1 MTTDKQPNPRT
12 DDSKDTSKRAE
23 KFRVVV
29 LCACIAVAI
38 FGVIIGGTAR
48 DRERERM
55 AQREEQLA
63 AQREQKVGRE
73 WYAYCYTGHEFMAS
87 FTGRVSHISQIGVVN
102 WDGGSSSSLYNE
114 LTLESLL
121 DDVYTEDI
129 LIDSLG
135 EEVSGHCRAYDTL
148 EEAAESVADLVRGRN
163 WELSDSP
170 PVVEDIRSDWQPSN
184 EILEPVLMLR
194 AERKAREKL
203 AEEERAAERQRAID
217 AEVERARRAIEQP
230 R

>member
-1 MTTDKQPNPRT
+1 MTSDKQPNPRT
-12 DDSKDTSKRAE
+12 DNSKDTLKPLE
-23 KFRVVV
+23 KWLVGVSVVF
-29 LCACIAVAI
+29 ACIAVAI
-38 FGVIIGGTAR
+38 LGFIGGGTE
-48 DRERERM
+48 EREQM
-55 AQREEQLA
+55 V
-63 AQREQKVGRE
+63 QREQKVGRE

-217 AEVERARRAIEQP
+217 AEMERARRAIEQQYHTP
-230 R
+230 DEPD